1 MKRNLKGMT
10 TQKLMVY
17 TEILTKML
25 GDLDDLGMRFT
36 YAAGDGRITDK
47 EKEDNQIKLL
57 NKINLY
63 EQLRIQC
70 VTEINNRFKDDM
82 KVINGPS
89 DIDDMLRG
97 IKQKFPMV
105 MYGSKAEWDLH
116 VKEGEEML
124 KANEKKKVETEAGD
138 GVIQQIEEDASKKK
152 SKKKPLKKV

>member
-47 EKEDNQIKLL
+47 EKQDNQIKLL

-97 IKQKFPMV
+97 LKKEFPMV

-116 VKEGEEML
+116 IKEEQTKFKEAEEDNPPL
-124 KANEKKKVETEAGD
+124 GD
-138 GVIQQIEEDASKKK
+138 GVVEQAEKEG
-152 SKKKPLKKV
+152 LKKA